1 MANGEK
7 TFILKHTADTLT
19 LVRSR
24 DSDHLV
30 LEEGADEVPALSEL
44 QEPRWT
50 HWYQRKLARPWQA
63 TLLGMNIEPIKKA
76 RQILRTQDETRYRIF
91 QDRLDILQTLIGY
104 EIGFHENHV
113 REGDGANEKYIE
125 LAEYCRY
132 AESLGWADMS
142 EMHKGLCLDDAPPV
156 LKIFKPKE
164 GNLLRV
170 LDSLFLC
177 VVPDYQNNKRKRS
190 PAAVL
195 KWISLQ
201 GAVAEVSDSTLRN
214 WFKQLEDLDADA
226 AEKRGQS
233 E

>member
-1 MANGEK
+1 MTNGEK
-7 TFILKHTADTLT
+7 TYILKHTSDGLA

-30 LEEGADEVPALSEL
+30 IEEGADAIPALSEL

-91 QDRLDILQTLIGY
+91 QDRLDILQTLMGI
-104 EIGFHENHV
+104 EIGLYENHV

-132 AESLGWADMS
+132 AESLGWTDMDG
-142 EMHKGLCLDDAPPV
+142 MRNGLRLNDKPPELKSNARQENNIVPV
-156 LKIFKPKE
+156 LDVIFQLVIPQYRDAK
-164 GNLLRV
+164 GN
-170 LDSLFLC
+170 
-177 VVPDYQNNKRKRS
+177 RS
-190 PAAVL
+190 ATAVDKWL
-195 KWISLQ
+195 KSN
-201 GAVAEVSDSTLRN
+201 EVTLEIPESTLRS
-214 WFKQLEDLDADA
+214 WFDRMIEIEDAKKPLS
-226 AEKRGQS
+226 K
-233 E
+233 

>member
-7 TFILKHTADTLT
+7 TYILKHTPDGLA

-30 LEEGADEVPALSEL
+30 IEEGADAIPALSEL

-76 RQILRTQDETRYRIF
+76 RQILRTHDEKRYRTY
-91 QDRLDILQTLIGY
+91 QDRLDILQTLMGI
-104 EIGFHENHV
+104 EIGLYENHV

-132 AESLGWADMS
+132 AESLGWSDMGV
-142 EMHKGLCLDDAPPV
+142 MRKGLRLEEAPPV
-156 LKIFKPKE
+156 LKQAKRQE
-164 GNLLRV
+164 NNVLRV
-170 LDSLFLC
+170 LDSVFLSA
-177 VVPDYQNNKRKRS
+177 VSDYKNNNKRS

-195 KWISLQ
+195 NWMSNQ
-201 GAVAEVSDSTLRN
+201 GGVLGVSEPTLRN
-214 WFKQLEDLDADA
+214 WFDKMEDLDIEE
-226 AEKRGQS
+226 AEKNGNS
-233 E
+233 V